1 MVGVGCH
8 RERLRR
14 PSRDFETLP
23 RSGTSLRVLLA
34 KPGHRR
40 HYVVAPNLGLGY
52 LATALRRHGHAPAI
66 FHGGTYRNPAE
77 AFRRALTSLRPHV
90 VGLQLF
96 SHEVGLAAGYV
107 TEVRTLLPRTVAVAG
122 GAHPSA
128 DPAGTLDATG
138 VDYVIRGESERA
150 LPALLSTLQEG
161 ERFAAAPEAVPG
173 LVWQN
178 GDEPRFNPQD
188 FPEPLDDLGF
198 PGWDLM
204 NPREYPAVPHGTFAR
219 RFPVA
224 PVITSRGC
232 PFGCSFCAAAT
243 ISGRRV
249 RMRSAENV
257 AEEITHLVKSYGV
270 REIHFE
276 DDNLAYDPAHLAS
289 VCEAILERDLRVA
302 WSCPNGVRVERVD
315 GPLARLM
322 ERAGCYSLAVG
333 IESGSQ
339 RILDEM
345 CKGTTV
351 EQLEEKLRLIAH
363 ATGIRLTGFFLI
375 GVPGETREDIEATVR
390 FALRLPLDK
399 ALFAFALPHPG
410 SSLHG
415 IYREA
420 RGTQPIPYEH
430 LYCQSQVPYF
440 CPEDMTRAELFTL
453 HRSAYKRFYLRPAKL
468 LALMGEM
475 RHPAQLKAVARRL
488 APLALGGSSSS

>member
-1 MVGVGCH
+1 M
-8 RERLRR
+8 
-14 PSRDFETLP
+14 
-23 RSGTSLRVLLA
+23 SLRVLLA
-34 KPGHRR
+34 KPGHSR

-52 LATALRRHGHAPAI
+52 LATALRRNGHAPAI
-66 FHGGTYRNPAE
+66 FHGGMYRNPAD
-77 AFRRALTSLRPHV
+77 AFRRALSTLQPHV

-96 SHEVGLAAGYV
+96 SHETRLAADYV
-107 TEVRTLLPRTVAVAG
+107 SDVRRLLPDAVVVAG

-128 DPAGTLDATG
+128 DPEGTFEVPGA
-138 VDYVIRGESERA
+138 DYVIRGEGEQA
-150 LPALLSTLQEG
+150 FPALLRALQEA
-161 ERFAAAPEAVPG
+161 ERPAGALEAVGG
-173 LVWQN
+173 LVWQD
-178 GDEPRFNPQD
+178 GDERRCNPQG

-198 PGWDLM
+198 PCWDLM
-204 NPREYPAVPHGTFAR
+204 DPRAYPAAPHGTFAR
-219 RFPVA
+219 HFPVA
-224 PVITSRGC
+224 PIITSRGC
-232 PFGCSFCAAAT
+232 PFGCSFCAAAV

-257 AEEITHLVKSYGV
+257 VEEVTHLVKSYGV

-302 WSCPNGVRVERVD
+302 WSCPNGVRVERID

-339 RILDEM
+339 RILDAM
-345 CKGTTV
+345 SKGTTV
-351 EQLEEKLRLIAH
+351 EHLEEKLRLIAQ
-363 ATGIRLTGFFLI
+363 ATRIRLTGFFLI
-375 GVPGETREDIEATVR
+375 GVPGETRDDIEATVQ

-410 SSLHG
+410 SKLHG
-415 IYREA
+415 VYREA
-420 RGTQPIPYEH
+420 RGTEPIPCEH

-440 CPEDMTRAELFTL
+440 CPDDMTLGELFTL
-453 HRSAYKRFYLRPAKL
+453 HRSAYRRFYLRPGKL

-475 RHPAQLKAVARRL
+475 RHPAQLKAVTRRL
-488 APLALGGSSSS
+488 VPLVHGGSSSP